1 LGARRADAAQLRA
14 QQFWAGKGEYAHV
27 PVRDI
32 AAAWRCSS
40 SGLASAAALA
50 APLPPSRDG
59 DAALAWAPYA
69 LQGARLAPR
78 PLCTSLDLA
87 VTRPAAGAGWRAFK
101 ACLQREWVLTERYS
115 FLYYF
120 RVAQARPRAVPRA
133 PVRVSLRARRCAR
146 PWADAPQPAWE
157 LHNSAACTCA
167 AARASADTHEIPA
180 VLAHGA

>member
-1 LGARRADAAQLRA
+1 MGARRADAAQLRA

-78 PLCTSLDLA
+78 PRRAQRRGVPAHA
-87 VTRPAAGAGWRAFK
+87 V
-101 ACLQREWVLTERYS
+101 
-115 FLYYF
+115 
-120 RVAQARPRAVPRA
+120 
-133 PVRVSLRARRCAR
+133 
-146 PWADAPQPAWE
+146 
-157 LHNSAACTCA
+157 
-167 AARASADTHEIPA
+167 
-180 VLAHGA
+180 VLAASHALHVQ